1 MTLPNGWSRCAR
13 CAVATE
19 TAQLDPRGVCWRCQP
34 TTGEC
39 AQCSGLM
46 EYCTENPDYSY
57 WRHVG
62 NPPGREHGA
71 TAGRIAS

>member
-1 MTLPNGWSRCAR
+1 
-13 CAVATE
+13 
-19 TAQLDPRGVCWRCQP
+19 
-34 TTGEC
+34 
-39 AQCSGLM
+39 M